1 MSNTRFRNAILSGA
15 LLALSSTAFAQN
27 PPKGLEPLP
36 DIPPP
41 PRLSNAPITPADADD
56 APSVTIR
63 QEGENKIEEFRTKG
77 GRVYAVRVTPRFGKP
92 YLLVDPDEKG
102 PVPNTTELNGGTR
115 ATQWTLF
122 EF

>member
-1 MSNTRFRNAILSGA
+1 MSNARFRNAILSGA
-15 LLALSSTAFAQN
+15 LLALASTAFAQST
-27 PPKGLEPLP
+27 PKGLEPLP

-41 PRLSNAPITPADADD
+41 PRLSNTPITPADADD

-63 QEGENKIEEFRTKG
+63 QEGENKVEEFRTKG

-92 YLLVDPDEKG
+92 YLLVDPDTKG
-102 PVPNTTELNGGTR
+102 PVPDTTELNGGTR
-115 ATQWTLF
+115 AAQWTLF